1 METVLRDRYDVRRL
15 AAGWLL
21 LALTALALS
30 TAYAVLV
37 VAARTPLLGRFFT
50 SDDLFRSA
58 LVLHV
63 GLAVVVWFL
72 ACAAGLWTLAAAGAA
87 SRWRW
92 TALALAYAGVLAMM
106 VPLFFGATAPV
117 LANYIPVLDSPVYL
131 LGLAWFLGGV
141 ALCGATS
148 IGDLVSRLRTAQV
161 ETWRIG
167 AALSIGAMA
176 IALGSFVAS
185 VWLAGLPANPAG
197 FEVLAWGPGHVL
209 QFVHVLLLMSVWT
222 VLGERALGEAI
233 APRRWLT
240 GLLLLAAVP
249 VLAAPVIYVAYPVDS
264 ADFRHAFTTLMA
276 WGSWPAAALL
286 AGRLL
291 LQLARAGRTVWKAP
305 RTLALLLS
313 ILLFVLGCV
322 LGALIRDDSTMVPA
336 HYHGTVGAVT
346 LAYMALG
353 YQLLPA
359 FGFGNISG
367 RLVRWQPP
375 LYGIGLMILAGAL
388 AWSGWLGVPRKT
400 LDVDVVIQYP
410 AYFVAMGLA
419 GLGGLLAVTG
429 AALFVVNIVRILRTE
444 RPAVF
449 RAALPQPW
457 RWILISTVGLTL
469 ASGLLFADWPQPVG
483 MTSVGHAAATLDTA
497 NHVAQKSKEE
507 IDRQFAEGVAQLNA
521 KQYDAA
527 ASSFH
532 RVLELA
538 PEMPEAHV
546 NMGYAMI
553 GLKRYDIARDF
564 FEAATNIR
572 PAQINAYYGLA
583 EALEGLNDLEGALGA
598 MRSYIHRSRPDD
610 PYIIKA
616 RSAVWEWETALG
628 RKPGNN
634 LPKNGK

>member
-1 METVLRDRYDVRRL
+1 METVLSERHDVRRL

-50 SDDLFRSA
+50 SGDLFRSA

-72 ACAAGLWTLAAAGAA
+72 ACAAGLWTLAAAAAA

-106 VPLFFGATAPV
+106 LPLFFGATAPV
-117 LANYIPVLDSPVYL
+117 LVNYVPVLDSPVFL

-148 IGDLVSRLRTAQV
+148 IGDLVSRLRTAQI
-161 ETWRIG
+161 ESWRVG
-167 AALSIGAMA
+167 AALSIGAMT
-176 IALGSFVAS
+176 IALGSLVAS
-185 VWLAGLPANPAG
+185 VSLAGLPANRAG

-222 VLGERALGEAI
+222 VLGERALGGAV
-233 APRRWLT
+233 APRRLLV
-240 GLLLLAAVP
+240 GLLLFAAIP
-249 VLAAPVIYVAYPVDS
+249 VLAAPLIYAVYPVGS

-286 AGRLL
+286 AGQLL
-291 LQLARAGRTVWKAP
+291 LRLARAGRTVWKAP
-305 RTLALLLS
+305 LTLPLLLS

-322 LGALIRDDSTMVPA
+322 FGAWIRDDSTMVPA

-359 FGFGNISG
+359 FGFRNIAG
-367 RLVRWQPP
+367 WLVRWQPT
-375 LYGIGLMILAGAL
+375 LYGIGLTILAGAL

-400 LDVDVVIQYP
+400 LDVDVIIRYP
-410 AYFVAMGLA
+410 AYFAAMGLA
-419 GLGGLLAVTG
+419 GLGGLLAVAG
-429 AALFVVNIVRILRTE
+429 AALYVVNIVRILRAE
-444 RPAVF
+444 WPAIF
-449 RAALPQPW
+449 RAEPPQPW
-457 RWILISTVGLTL
+457 RWTLISTAGLTL
-469 ASGLLFADWPQPVG
+469 ASGLLFADWPQRVG
-483 MTSVGHAAATLDTA
+483 MTGVGHAAATLDTA
-497 NHVAQKSKEE
+497 KHVAQKRREE
-507 IDRQFAEGVAQLNA
+507 IDRRFAEGVAQLNA

-527 ASSFH
+527 ASAFH

-538 PEMPEAHV
+538 PEMPEAQV

-553 GLKRYDIARDF
+553 GLKRYDVARDF
-564 FEAATNIR
+564 FEAATTIR
-572 PAQINAYYGLA
+572 PEQINAYYGMA
-583 EALEGLNDLEGALGA
+583 EALDGLNDLEGALGA

-610 PYIIKA
+610 PYLSKA
-616 RSAVWEWETALG
+616 RAALWEWETALG
-628 RKPGNN
+628 RKPGSDFA
-634 LPKNGK
+634 KNGK